1 MAQEQAQVFCMTPA
15 PFDKDG
21 SLDEEALRVHL
32 RRLAAAK
39 TGFFLP
45 GGGAGEGHVLTP
57 KEMGRIYAI
66 GVQEGKG
73 KVPVY
78 AGLRESRSAAAMI
91 EIAKEAERA
100 GVDVIQMY
108 QLDNGHGMIPTQR
121 EQEAYW
127 FELLDTIKTPVAI
140 SIHYDAK
147 FKATPE
153 FMQRLVKKYD
163 HIVALNVVGSAIPWF
178 LTMRAALPEKI
189 RFYVGAPEFMMHAT
203 LGAAGYINPSN
214 NIIPFLC
221 RSLVDAWNAGD
232 LRMAAKANRTIQ
244 QFLLVM
250 SQWAPSTAR
259 WVKMAMKIQG
269 LGNGVLRLPYV
280 LPPEDELKKMADQ
293 LAALRINELEA
304 EAAAYVAKAN

>member
-1 MAQEQAQVFCMTPA
+1 MTEPTQVFCMTPA
-15 PFDKDG
+15 PMHPDG
-21 SLDEEALRVHL
+21 TLDEAALRTHL
-32 RRLAAAK
+32 RRLIAAK
-39 TGFFLP
+39 TGLFLS

-57 KEMGRIYAI
+57 AEMARIYQI
-66 GVQEGKG
+66 GVEEAKG

-78 AGLRESRSAAAMI
+78 AGCRESRSAKALLEVAV
-91 EIAKEAERA
+91 EAERA

-108 QLDNGHGMIPTQR
+108 QLDNGHGMIPTLR

-127 FELLDTIKTPVAI
+127 YELLETIKSPVAI

-147 FKATPE
+147 FKAPPE
-153 FMQRLVKKYD
+153 LMQRLVKKYD

-178 LTMRAALPEKI
+178 LTMRAALPERVK
-189 RFYVGAPEFMMHAT
+189 FYVGAPEFMMHAT

-221 RSLVDAWNAGD
+221 RAIVDAWNAGD
-232 LRMAAKANRTIQ
+232 LRMAAKANRAVQ

-259 WVKMAMKIQG
+259 WVKMAMKVKG
-269 LGNGVLRLPYV
+269 LGNGVLRLPYL
-280 LPPEDELKKMADQ
+280 LPSEDEQRKMAEQ
-293 LAALRINELEA
+293 LAALDIDRLEA
-304 EAAAYVAKAN
+304 EAQAYVVRAG